1 MAKNEKTAEEQTTE
15 NDKVLDSGKW
25 YVLQVYSGHENKVK
39 LRVENLME
47 EMKAERGESKINEVM
62 VPTEEVTELKNGKK
76 VKTEKKIYPG
86 YVLIN
91 MDADDEVLHTLSNT
105 QGIIK
110 FAGGGVKPH
119 PLRESEVNKIIRRGE
134 RTVQEPGQPAED
146 IPYKVGEYVE
156 VVDGPFTEFN
166 GRVEEVYPEKGKVKV
181 VVSLFGRPT
190 PLELD
195 YLQLKKLT

>member
-1 MAKNEKTAEEQTTE
+1 ME
-15 NDKVLDSGKW
+15 DYKW

-39 LRVENLME
+39 SRIEKMIADLEGQETKTMIR
-47 EMKAERGESKINEVM
+47 EVM
-62 VPTEEVTELKNGKK
+62 VPTEEVTELRNGKK
-76 VKTEKKIYPG
+76 VKVQKKLYPG

-91 MDADDEVLHTLSNT
+91 MIANEETLHTLENT

-110 FAGGGVKPH
+110 IAGGGVKPH
-119 PLRESEVNKIIRRGE
+119 PLRESEVNKIIRREE
-134 RTVQEPGQPAED
+134 RPAASGVAEE
-146 IPYKVGEYVE
+146 IPYKVGDYVE

-166 GRVEEVYPEKGKVKV
+166 GRIEEVYPEKGKVKV

-195 YLQLKKLT
+195 YLQLKRL

>member
-1 MAKNEKTAEEQTTE
+1 MA
-15 NDKVLDSGKW
+15 DSKW

-39 LRVENLME
+39 IRIEKLIED
-47 EMKAERGESKINEVM
+47 MKAVEPEPKISEVM
-62 VPTEEVTELKNGKK
+62 VPTEEVTELRNGKK
-76 VKTEKKIYPG
+76 VKLEKKLYPG

-91 MDADDEVLHTLSNT
+91 MVADEETLHTLSNT

-119 PLRESEVNKIIRRGE
+119 PLRESEVNKIVRRTEE
-134 RTVQEPGQPAED
+134 RQVATGAPHEE

-156 VVDGPFTEFN
+156 VIDGPFTDFN
-166 GRVEEVYPEKGKVKV
+166 GRVEELFPEKGKVKV

-190 PLELD
+190 PLELN
-195 YLQLKKLT
+195 YLQLKRL

>member
-1 MAKNEKTAEEQTTE
+1 ME
-15 NDKVLDSGKW
+15 DYKW

-39 LRVENLME
+39 SRIEKMIADLEGQETKTMIR
-47 EMKAERGESKINEVM
+47 EVM
-62 VPTEEVTELKNGKK
+62 VPTEEVTELRNGKK
-76 VKTEKKIYPG
+76 VKVQEKLYPG

-91 MDADDEVLHTLSNT
+91 MIANEETLHTLENT

-110 FAGGGVKPH
+110 IAGGGVKPH
-119 PLRESEVNKIIRRGE
+119 PLRESEVNKIIRREE
-134 RTVQEPGQPAED
+134 RPAASGVAEE
-146 IPYKVGEYVE
+146 IPYKVGDYVE

-166 GRVEEVYPEKGKVKV
+166 GRIEEVYPEKGKVKV

-195 YLQLKKLT
+195 YLQLKRL

>member
-1 MAKNEKTAEEQTTE
+1 MP
-15 NDKVLDSGKW
+15 DYRW

-39 LRVENLME
+39 LRIEKLIE
-47 EMKAERGESKINEVM
+47 EMTDERGESKINEVM
-62 VPTEEVTELKNGKK
+62 VPTEEITELKNGKK
-76 VKTEKKIYPG
+76 VKIEKKIYPG

-91 MDADDEVLHTLSNT
+91 MIADDETLFTLSNT

-119 PLRESEVNKIIRRGE
+119 PLRESEVNKVVRREE
-134 RTVQEPGQPAED
+134 RVMVVPGQPVED

-156 VVDGPFTEFN
+156 VIDGPFTEFN
-166 GRVEEVYPEKGKVKV
+166 GRVEEVFPEKGKVKV

-195 YLQLKKLT
+195 YLQLKKLN

>member
-1 MAKNEKTAEEQTTE
+1 ME
-15 NDKVLDSGKW
+15 DYKW

-39 LRVENLME
+39 SRIEKMIADFE
-47 EMKAERGESKINEVM
+47 GQETKTMIREVM
-62 VPTEEVTELKNGKK
+62 VPTEEVTELRNGKK
-76 VKTEKKIYPG
+76 AKVQKKLYPG

-91 MDADDEVLHTLSNT
+91 MIANEETLHTLENT

-110 FAGGGVKPH
+110 IAGGGVKPH
-119 PLRESEVNKIIRRGE
+119 PLRESEVNKIIRREE
-134 RTVQEPGQPAED
+134 RPAASGVAEE
-146 IPYKVGEYVE
+146 IPYKVGDYVE

-166 GRVEEVYPEKGKVKV
+166 GRIEEVYPEKGKVKV

-195 YLQLKKLT
+195 YLQLKRL

>member
-1 MAKNEKTAEEQTTE
+1 MP
-15 NDKVLDSGKW
+15 DYRW

-39 LRVENLME
+39 MRIESLAAELADEN
-47 EMKAERGESKINEVM
+47 GEPKIAEVM
-62 VPTEEVTELKNGKK
+62 VPTEEVTELRNGKK
-76 VKTEKKIYPG
+76 VKLEKKIYPG

-91 MDADDEVLHTLSNT
+91 MIADDESLYTLSNT

-119 PLRESEVNKIIRRGE
+119 PLRESEVNKVIKREE
-134 RTVQEPGQPAED
+134 RVASTVGQPVED
-146 IPYKVGEYVE
+146 IPYTVGEYVE

-166 GRVEEVYPEKGKVKV
+166 GRIEEVYPEKGKVKV

-195 YLQLKKLT
+195 YLQLKKMQ